1 MTPLLAA
8 AFFSISPAVL
18 TPLIDRAA
26 PDAEY
31 LVIDIRTREVVASH
45 WTDAQLPMPL
55 GSLVKPFTALAYHG
69 DFPEYECQGGDRCW
83 LKRGHGKLNFTRAL
97 AESCNSYFLQLAQHI
112 DPAEVRRIAAKY
124 QLPAPSSD
132 SPETYIGLGTDWQIS
147 PLALTRAYAEL
158 SLRSGEPVVNKIL
171 RGLAESARTGTS
183 AAIRPGALA
192 KTGTARCLSNLHHTT
207 DGYTLVLEPADSPR
221 IALLVRVHNVP
232 GAEAAKTAARILSII
247 RIGK

>member
-1 MTPLLAA
+1 MTHLLAA

-31 LVIDIRTREVVASH
+31 LVIDIRTREVLASR
-45 WTDAQLPMPL
+45 WPDAQVPIPL

-69 DFPEYECQGGDRCW
+69 NFPEYECAGDRCW
-83 LKRGHGKLNFTRAL
+83 LKRGHGRLNFTRAL

-112 DPAEVRRIAAKY
+112 DPADIRRIAAKY
-124 QLPAPSSD
+124 QLPFPDTD
-132 SPETYIGLGTDWQIS
+132 SPETIIGLGTDWQIS

-158 SLRSGEPVVNKIL
+158 SQRSGEPVVSKIL
-171 RGLAESARTGTS
+171 HGMAESARTGTS
-183 AAIRPGALA
+183 SAIRPGALA
-192 KTGTARCLSNLHHTT
+192 KTGTARCLSNLHHST
-207 DGYTLVLEPADSPR
+207 DGYTVVLEPADAPR
-221 IALLVRVHNVP
+221 VALLVRVHNVP

-247 RIGK
+247 RTGK